1 MHALA
6 RAALDL
12 AAPALV
18 RVALARAALA
28 LASFAVLLAACGG
41 DPAGTPGRVSHPVA
55 LAGTSWRL
63 VSLGDRVPPPGN
75 DLTIR
80 FGADGRLSGTG
91 GCNSFGGAFGYEAAT
106 GLLEIGDLASTK
118 RACAEPARNQA
129 EAAYLVALRGV
140 TEAAGDP
147 DGRLV
152 LTGDGA
158 ELVFEVAGEV
168 SAPPIEVPPDPAAE
182 GS

>member
-18 RVALARAALA
+18 RVALARVALA
-28 LASFAVLLAACGG
+28 GASFAVLLAACGG

-63 VSLGDRVPPPGN
+63 VSLQGRVPPGG

-80 FGADGRLSGTG
+80 FGADGRVGGTG

-158 ELVFEVAGEV
+158 QLVFEVAGEV
-168 SAPPIEVPPDPAAE
+168 SAPPIEVPPDPAAK